1 MLPGLF
7 HADSENEARLVL
19 SHQVLSLKAM
29 MIVALPR
36 LELKIKSFY
45 FIASKIRN
53 DQREITSYFKKIPIL
68 EAITRCICL
77 TLFYQRISFT

>member
-1 MLPGLF
+1 MNTMLLGLF
-7 HADSENEARLVL
+7 HADSENETRLVL
-19 SHQVLSLKAM
+19 SHQVLSLKA

-53 DQREITSYFKKIPIL
+53 DQREITSYFKKILPIL
-68 EAITRCICL
+68 ETITRCI
-77 TLFYQRISFT
+77 